1 MGTNRPNAQRPIA
14 LRASQR
20 GATLIVGLVL
30 LLVLTVL
37 GVSSMNTA
45 TMQITMAANTQFQ
58 EDAFQQTED
67 AIDIVLGTRNYTT
80 NAASILDWAGAPDAD
95 RRAVTSYRWNTPV
108 PAGRAFSLGEFDAF
122 HFDIQSV
129 GTGPRNATAET
140 TQSFYVIG
148 RAL

>member
-1 MGTNRPNAQRPIA
+1 MRTHRPTFRHPIG
-14 LRASQR
+14 LRSSQR

-37 GVSSMNTA
+37 GVSGMNTA

-58 EDAFQQTED
+58 EDAFQMSED
-67 AIDIVLGTRNYTT
+67 AIDIVLGTRDYSTD
-80 NAASILDWAGAPDAD
+80 AAHILDWTANPDFD
-95 RRAVTSYRWNTPV
+95 RRAVTTYRLNTPV

-122 HFDIQSV
+122 HFDVQAV
-129 GTGPRNATAET
+129 GIGPRNATAQT
-140 TQSFYVIG
+140 TQSFYVVG

>member
-1 MGTNRPNAQRPIA
+1 MKTNWQATGPAIGPRN
-14 LRASQR
+14 SQR

-58 EDAFQQTED
+58 EDAFQMTED
-67 AIDIVLGTRNYTT
+67 AIDIVLGTRDYSTD
-80 NAASILDWAGAPDAD
+80 AAHTLDWTADPDYN
-95 RRAVTSYRWNTPV
+95 RRAVTTYRLNTPV

-122 HFDIQSV
+122 HFDVQSL
-129 GTGPRNATAET
+129 GRGPRNATAQT
-140 TQSFYVIG
+140 TQSFYVVG

>member
-1 MGTNRPNAQRPIA
+1 MAQHSIG
-14 LRASQR
+14 LRDAQR

-37 GVSSMNTA
+37 GVSGMNTA

-67 AIDIVLGTRNYTT
+67 AVDIMLGTRDYSTDVAHT
-80 NAASILDWAGAPDAD
+80 LDWTADPDYNRKAI
-95 RRAVTSYRWNTPV
+95 TSYKWNTPV

-122 HFDIQSV
+122 HFDVQSI
-129 GTGPRNATAET
+129 GRGPRNATAET
-140 TQSFYVIG
+140 TQSFYVVG